1 LVAYIAYVAS
11 RTSLCGGGMNLLD
24 LARSAV
30 ASNDA
35 PARQWRV
42 VYSNSP
48 AMTVVFVPAVTGAE
62 VAKLYPHA
70 SIDPLPDAET
80 RAATPAEADEL
91 RRLVNAILAEDSN
104 ADRAEALAIALANP
118 IAALDCYRNLCTGIG
133 EKTS

>member
-1 LVAYIAYVAS
+1 
-11 RTSLCGGGMNLLD
+11 MNLLD

-42 VYSNSP
+42 AYSKTH
-48 AMTVVFVPAVTGAE
+48 AITVVFVPAVTGAE

-70 SIDPLPDAET
+70 CIVPLPYTET

-91 RRLVNAILAEDSN
+91 RRLVNAILAENSD
-104 ADRAEALAIALANP
+104 ADRTEALMIALANP
-118 IAALDCYRNLCTGIG
+118 IAALTCYRNLCTGVG
-133 EKTS
+133 ERTS